1 MLVALRRAARHAV
14 YGLRGGFLVRP
25 LVIAFTLGALG
36 VLLPWGED
44 IVGIAAGFLGPSARF
59 VSQDPGTAQGILGSV
74 ISAVMT
80 VVSIVLSVLLVAL
93 TLASMQFSPRILSGF
108 VEDRASQRT
117 IGIFLGTFLYCLGA
131 YPACRAGTRP
141 SVCAVAVLGATLLA
155 VTCAVGLVLFIHHIA
170 RSINVNFITER
181 IALETERVI
190 DEVMPERLR
199 GRTTAPGHPLPP
211 FDGDMFLVAP
221 RSGYI
226 RFIDS
231 ERLRVLAKAA
241 GLAVRV
247 ERRVG
252 HFVPAGVPLLRF
264 SKPKEVAPESFLETI
279 DLGPVRTMEQ
289 DVEFGALQLVDIALK
304 AISPAVNDPSTAINC
319 IDQLSRLLVRIA
331 KREPLPPVLYDPP
344 GTARVV
350 LSPLL
355 FEHLLEA
362 AFAQIVHYGKAD
374 FVVSL
379 RILRALGDIAV
390 VTYDPRYLDAVRMQA
405 EGMANEM
412 LKHLPT
418 AAHEAVRQRLDA
430 VVRRQQDAPA

>member
-1 MLVALRRAARHAV
+1 MLVALQRAARHAV

-25 LVIAFTLGALG
+25 LVIAFALG
-36 VLLPWGED
+36 MLGLALPWGED
-44 IVGIAAGFLGPSARF
+44 YLGIVEPLLGPGTRF

-93 TLASMQFSPRILSGF
+93 TLASMQFSPRILTGF
-108 VEDRASQRT
+108 VEDRANQRT

-155 VTCAVGLVLFIHHIA
+155 MTCAVGLVMFIHHIA
-170 RSINVNFITER
+170 RSINVSFITER

-190 DEVMPERLR
+190 DDVMPEPLR
-199 GRTTAPGHPLPP
+199 GRTTASEHPLPD
-211 FDGDMFLVAP
+211 FDGDTFLVAP
-221 RSGYI
+221 HSGYI
-226 RFIDS
+226 RFIDAES
-231 ERLRVLAKAA
+231 LRALAKHA

-252 HFVPAGVPLLRF
+252 QFVPAGIPLLRF
-264 SKPKEVAPESFLETI
+264 SRSKAVATEGFLEAI

-289 DVEFGALQLVDIALK
+289 DVEFGLLQLVDIALK

-319 IDQLSRLLVRIA
+319 IDQLSRLLVRIV
-331 KREPLPPVLYDPP
+331 KREPLPSVLYDPP
-344 GTARVV
+344 GIARVV
-350 LSPLL
+350 LAPLA
-355 FEHLLEA
+355 FEHLLEV
-362 AFAQIVHYGKAD
+362 AFAQIGHYGKTD

-379 RILRALGDIAV
+379 RVLRALGDISM
-390 VTYDPRYLDAVRMQA
+390 VTEDPRYLDAVRA
-405 EGMANEM
+405 RTEAMADEM
-412 LKHLPT
+412 LTHLPI
-418 AAHEAVRQRLDA
+418 AAHEAVRRRLSM
-430 VVRRQQDAPA
+430 VVGRTEALA

>member
-1 MLVALRRAARHAV
+1 MLVALQRAARHAI

-25 LVIAFTLGALG
+25 LVIAFSLGLLG
-36 VLLPWGED
+36 VALPWGED
-44 IVGIAAGFLGPSARF
+44 IFNVIGRILGPGARF
-59 VSQDPGTAQGILGSV
+59 VSEDPGTAQGILGSV

-93 TLASMQFSPRILSGF
+93 TLASMQFSPRILTGF

-141 SVCAVAVLGATLLA
+141 SVCAVAVAGATLLA
-155 VTCAVGLVLFIHHIA
+155 ITCAVGLVLFIHHIA

-190 DEVMPERLR
+190 DDVMPEPLR
-199 GRTTAPGHPLPP
+199 GRTGASVQPLPA
-211 FDGDMFLVAP
+211 FEGGTSLAAP

-226 RFIDS
+226 RFIDGA
-231 ERLRVLAKAA
+231 RLRVLAKQHGAA
-241 GLAVRV
+241 VKV

-252 HFVPAGVPLLRF
+252 QFVPAGVPLLRF
-264 SKPKEVAPESFLETI
+264 SKSKTVSDDGFLDAI

-319 IDQLSRLLVRIA
+319 VDQLSRLLVRIVA
-331 KREPLPPVLYDPP
+331 REPVPAVLYDPP

-350 LSPLL
+350 LSPLP
-355 FEHLLEA
+355 FEQLLEI

-374 FVVSL
+374 FAVSL
-379 RILRALGDIAV
+379 RVLRALGDVAAM
-390 VTYDPRYLDAVRMQA
+390 TEDPRYLQALRAQAEIMGKGMLEDLPSTAHDAVRA
-405 EGMANEM
+405 
-412 LKHLPT
+412 
-418 AAHEAVRQRLDA
+418 RLRVIVERVETLA
-430 VVRRQQDAPA
+430 

>member
-1 MLVALRRAARHAV
+1 MLAALQRAARHAV

-25 LVIAFTLGALG
+25 LVIAFALG
-36 VLLPWGED
+36 MLGLALPWGED
-44 IVGIAAGFLGPSARF
+44 YLGIVEPFLGPGTRF
-59 VSQDPGTAQGILGSV
+59 VSQDPGMAQGILGSV

-93 TLASMQFSPRILSGF
+93 TLASMQFSPRILTGF
-108 VEDRASQRT
+108 VEDRANQRT

-155 VTCAVGLVLFIHHIA
+155 VTCSVGLVMFIHHIA

-190 DEVMPERLR
+190 DDVMPEPMR
-199 GRTTAPGHPLPP
+199 GRTTASEHPLPK
-211 FDGDMFLVAP
+211 FDGDTFLVAP

-226 RFIDS
+226 RFIDVES
-231 ERLRVLAKAA
+231 LCGLAKQA

-252 HFVPAGVPLLRF
+252 QFVPAGVPLLRF
-264 SKPKEVAPESFLETI
+264 SRSKDLPTEGFLEAI

-289 DVEFGALQLVDIALK
+289 DVEFGTLQLVDIALK

-319 IDQLSRLLVRIA
+319 IDQLSRLLVRIV
-331 KREPLPPVLYDPP
+331 KREPLPAALYDPP

-350 LSPLL
+350 LSPLP
-355 FEHLLEA
+355 FEHLLEV
-362 AFAQIVHYGKAD
+362 AFAQIGHYGKTD

-379 RILRALGDIAV
+379 RVLRAFGDIAM
-390 VTYDPRYLDAVRMQA
+390 VTKDPRYLDAVRA
-405 EGMANEM
+405 RTEALADEM
-412 LKHLPT
+412 LRHLPI
-418 AAHEAVRQRLDA
+418 AAHEAVRRRLSA
-430 VVRRQQDAPA
+430 VVERTEALG